1 MPLLTARALQY
12 FNNEAF
18 EVAQYD
24 KAMKDYTKASVKIST
39 SLAALNIGQNAIF
52 SSALT
57 AMMYLACR
65 GIVDGEVAA
74 IVERAST
81 DRLEMQ
87 GR

>member
-1 MPLLTARALQY
+1 MQF
-12 FNNEAF
+12 FNNEKF

-65 GIVDGEVAA
+65 GIVDGKLRFGDDVPE
-74 IVERAST
+74 T
-81 DRLEMQ
+81 RLTSNLF
-87 GR
+87 RYDDCW